1 MSNNVCV
8 FDWRYGS
15 REVRSLFT
23 VENMVRTYIKVEIA
37 LLKALGSVGLAPPY
51 CFSEIEECA
60 NKIDRMDI
68 YRREAV
74 MGHDIASLAFI
85 LGEKCG
91 ECGKY
96 VHLGA
101 TSYDIVDT
109 TWALILRDAI
119 NILRGKLRGIIEKLL
134 ELAKEHVHTYVIGR
148 THGQHALPITF
159 GFKFANYAYE
169 LARSYER
176 LVELEKRLIRLKM
189 SGSVGTMA
197 SWGDKGFLIEDIVG
211 KELCLEPHPITTQV
225 ALRDGF
231 AELISVL
238 AILASQLDRLALE
251 IRELSRTEISEV
263 YEAVERVGSS
273 AMPHKRNRVIAERIS
288 GLAKIARSFVTAAL
302 ENIALM
308 HERDLTNS
316 SSERILIPHAVLTLD
331 QMLEDT
337 SKMLSVI
344 KIDKDKARINIDL
357 TRGAVYSEILVTK
370 LVEKG
375 WARHEAY
382 VKIKEISKAVYL
394 REDLV
399 KAILQDPELSKYF
412 SENELLAILSPE
424 YVTKNVEKLIERTL
438 NHVQKI
444 ISTEYGK
451 CTS

>member
-225 ALRDGF
+225 APRDGF

-251 IRELSRTEISEV
+251 IR
-263 YEAVERVGSS
+263 
-273 AMPHKRNRVIAERIS
+273 
-288 GLAKIARSFVTAAL
+288 
-302 ENIALM
+302 
-308 HERDLTNS
+308 
-316 SSERILIPHAVLTLD
+316 
-331 QMLEDT
+331 
-337 SKMLSVI
+337 
-344 KIDKDKARINIDL
+344 
-357 TRGAVYSEILVTK
+357 
-370 LVEKG
+370 
-375 WARHEAY
+375 
-382 VKIKEISKAVYL
+382 
-394 REDLV
+394 
-399 KAILQDPELSKYF
+399 
-412 SENELLAILSPE
+412 
-424 YVTKNVEKLIERTL
+424 
-438 NHVQKI
+438 
-444 ISTEYGK
+444 
-451 CTS
+451 

>member
-1 MSNNVCV
+1 MSDNVCV

-15 REVRSLFT
+15 REVKNLFT
-23 VENMVRTYIKVEIA
+23 VENIVKTYIKVEVA
-37 LLKALGSVGLAPPY
+37 LLKALGSIGLAPSH
-51 CFSEIEECA
+51 CFSEIEKCA
-60 NKIDRMDI
+60 NNIDPMDI
-68 YRREAV
+68 YRKEAII
-74 MGHDIASLAFI
+74 GHDIASLAFI

-119 NILRGKLRGIIEKLL
+119 NILKRKLGGIIEKLL
-134 ELAKEHVHTYVIGR
+134 ELAKEHAHTYVIGR
-148 THGQHALPITF
+148 THGQHALPVTF

-197 SWGDKGFLIEDIVG
+197 SWRDRGFLIEDIIG
-211 KELCLEPHPITTQV
+211 KELGLEPHPITTQV
-225 ALRDGF
+225 APRDGF
-231 AELISVL
+231 AEFISVL

-273 AMPHKRNRVIAERIS
+273 AMPHKKNPVIAERIS
-288 GLAKIARSFVTAAL
+288 GLAKIARSLVLVAL
-302 ENIALM
+302 ENIVLM

-344 KIDKDKARINIDL
+344 KIDKEKARINIDL
-357 TRGAVYSEILVTK
+357 TKGAVYSELLVTK

-382 VKIKEISKAVYL
+382 MKIKEISETIRFK
-394 REDLV
+394 EDLV
-399 KAILQDPELSKYF
+399 KAVLQDPKLSKYF
-412 SENELLAILSPE
+412 SENELLSILNPE
-424 YVTKNVEKLIERTL
+424 YATENVERIIERTL
-438 NHVQKI
+438 KYVQKI
-444 ISTEYGK
+444 VSTEYK
-451 CTS
+451 KSN

>member
-1 MSNNVCV
+1 
-8 FDWRYGS
+8 
-15 REVRSLFT
+15 
-23 VENMVRTYIKVEIA
+23 
-37 LLKALGSVGLAPPY
+37 
-51 CFSEIEECA
+51 
-60 NKIDRMDI
+60 
-68 YRREAV
+68 
-74 MGHDIASLAFI
+74 
-85 LGEKCG
+85 
-91 ECGKY
+91 
-96 VHLGA
+96 
-101 TSYDIVDT
+101 
-109 TWALILRDAI
+109 
-119 NILRGKLRGIIEKLL
+119 
-134 ELAKEHVHTYVIGR
+134 
-148 THGQHALPITF
+148 
-159 GFKFANYAYE
+159 
-169 LARSYER
+169 
-176 LVELEKRLIRLKM
+176 
-189 SGSVGTMA
+189 
-197 SWGDKGFLIEDIVG
+197 
-211 KELCLEPHPITTQV
+211 
-225 ALRDGF
+225 
-231 AELISVL
+231 ELISVL

-273 AMPHKRNRVIAERIS
+273 AMPHKRNPVIAERIS

-357 TRGAVYSEILVTK
+357 TKGAVYSEILVTK